1 MTTNKS
7 VLEYVDL
14 SQNNI
19 NKLNVRLFHGQPN
32 LKHIILG
39 QNGLREVA
47 FDLSR
52 SPNLRF
58 LDLSNNLITSLTE
71 RNMAMFDN
79 IAKISNLTI
88 NMYNNPLS
96 CNCVTLP
103 FLTWMTKTRVI
114 FLHQRQYR
122 CVLDDGSEVTL
133 DTLKEIIHQQQKDC
147 VSYSDILIGST
158 ISVFTVIVLLL
169 SALVYKYRWKFRYM
183 FYLAKS
189 KHYSYKASN
198 EDDIDYS
205 YHSFISY
212 SDNDR
217 SFVIKDCISNLEKD
231 EEFKLC
237 VHQRDFLPGQD
248 ITVNITNAIHESRK
262 TICII
267 SKAFFESF

>member
-1 MTTNKS
+1 
-7 VLEYVDL
+7 
-14 SQNNI
+14 
-19 NKLNVRLFHGQPN
+19 
-32 LKHIILG
+32 
-39 QNGLREVA
+39 
-47 FDLSR
+47 
-52 SPNLRF
+52 
-58 LDLSNNLITSLTE
+58 
-71 RNMAMFDN
+71 
-79 IAKISNLTI
+79 
-88 NMYNNPLS
+88 
-96 CNCVTLP
+96 
-103 FLTWMTKTRVI
+103 MTKTRVI

-169 SALVYKYRWKFRYM
+169 SALVYKYRWKFRTW

-217 SFVIKDCISNLEKD
+217 SFVIKIAFQTWKKD

-267 SKAFFESF
+267 SKAFFESYYCMFEFNMASMESIYSRDGKNIIFLIFLEQIQTKDIPLVMLELVQKQSYIEYPNDEQGNIVFWEEIQEALRC

>member
-1 MTTNKS
+1 MITNKS
-7 VLEYVDL
+7 VLEHVDL
-14 SQNNI
+14 SQNFI
-19 NKLNVRLFHGQPN
+19 NKLKVGFFYEQPN
-32 LKHIILG
+32 LKHIILRR
-39 QNGLREVA
+39 NGLREVA

-58 LDLSNNLITSLTE
+58 LDLSNNLITSLKE
-71 RNMAMFDN
+71 RTMAMFDN

-88 NMYNNPLS
+88 DMYNNPLS
-96 CNCVTLP
+96 CNCGTLP
-103 FLTWMTKTRVI
+103 FLIWMTKTRVRFI
-114 FLHQRQYR
+114 HLRQYR

-133 DTLKEIIHQQQKDC
+133 NTLKEIIHQQQKDY

-158 ISVFTVIVLLL
+158 ISAFTVIVLLL
-169 SALVYKYRWKFRYM
+169 SALVYKYRWKLRYM
-183 FYLAKS
+183 CYLTKS

-198 EDDIDYS
+198 DDVVDYS

-217 SFVIKDCISNLEKD
+217 SFVIKDCITNLEKD
-231 EEFKLC
+231 GEFKLC

-248 ITVNITNAIHESRK
+248 ISVNITNAIHESRK

-267 SKAFFESF
+267 TKTFF